1 MRVGTPWRASSLRAD
16 VAWGRRDPT
25 PDRTLTG
32 VPLVRM
38 PTFPLSPAGTQQKV
52 HRHPQ
57 DQGGWELLLP
67 GLGLLL
73 PGVSAGQE
81 QGDPQVSAV

>member
-1 MRVGTPWRASSLRAD
+1 MEGLQSEMSEHP
-16 VAWGRRDPT
+16 AWGRRDPT
-25 PDRTLTG
+25 SDDSMGLL
-32 VPLVRM
+32 LVQM
-38 PTFPLSPAGTQQKV
+38 PTFPLSPTGAQQKV
-52 HRHPQ
+52 YRHPQ
-57 DQGGWELLLP
+57 DQGGRELLLP